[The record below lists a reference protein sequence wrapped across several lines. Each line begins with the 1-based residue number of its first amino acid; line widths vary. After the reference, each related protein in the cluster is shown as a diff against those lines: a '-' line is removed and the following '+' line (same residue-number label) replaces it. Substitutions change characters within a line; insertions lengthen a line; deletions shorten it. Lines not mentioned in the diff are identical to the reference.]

1 MLLGKSWGGFDEV
14 ELKRGG
20 EVGMVLQEEGEDIVG
35 EVAAVG
41 SLLDNMKRGWMVEKL
56 GEF

>member
-1 MLLGKSWGGFDEV
+1 MK
-14 ELKRGG
+14 LKRGG

-35 EVAAVG
+35 EVTAVG
-41 SLLDNMKRGWMVEKL
+41 PLLDNIKRGWMVEKL

>member
-1 MLLGKSWGGFDEV
+1 LGKSWGGFDEV

-35 EVAAVG
+35 EVTAVG
-41 SLLDNMKRGWMVEKL
+41 PLLDNMKRGWMVEKL

>member
-1 MLLGKSWGGFDEV
+1 M

-20 EVGMVLQEEGEDIVG
+20 EVGMVLQEGGEDVVG
-35 EVAAVG
+35 EMTAVG
-41 SLLDNMKRGWMVEKL
+41 PLLDNMKRGWMVEKL

>member
-1 MLLGKSWGGFDEV
+1 MMLRKSSKDVVGKV
-14 ELKRGG
+14 T
-20 EVGMVLQEEGEDIVG
+20 
-35 EVAAVG
+35 AVG